1 MTAFIEHRWIQ
12 KAKVKFRRPQNYS
25 VFQLEDLINEPFFF
39 RILCESLMFFM
50 IYGAFVFPF
59 KYKRSMQRRRV
70 LTQCVDY
77 LKQKS
82 HHEPDLLYKLAPVAS
97 LILYITYGLTLY
109 YILGNDSSVNQEISD
124 RSPSL
129 MGM

>member
-1 MTAFIEHRWIQ
+1 
-12 KAKVKFRRPQNYS
+12 
-25 VFQLEDLINEPFFF
+25 
-39 RILCESLMFFM
+39 
-50 IYGAFVFPF
+50 
-59 KYKRSMQRRRV
+59 MQRRRA
-70 LTQCVDY
+70 LTQCMDY

-124 RSPSL
+124 RSTPL

>member
-1 MTAFIEHRWIQ
+1 MNH
-12 KAKVKFRRPQNYS
+12 
-25 VFQLEDLINEPFFF
+25 FFF
-39 RILCESLMFFM
+39 RILYESVIFYMV
-50 IYGAFVFPF
+50 YGTFVFIF

-70 LTQCVDY
+70 LTKCMDY

-97 LILYITYGLTLY
+97 LILYIAYGLTLY

-124 RSPSL
+124 RNTPL